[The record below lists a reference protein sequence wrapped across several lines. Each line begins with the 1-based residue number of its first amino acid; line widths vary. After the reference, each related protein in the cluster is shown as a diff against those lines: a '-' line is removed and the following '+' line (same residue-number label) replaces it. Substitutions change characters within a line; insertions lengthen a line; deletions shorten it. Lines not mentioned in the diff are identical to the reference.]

1 MRHLFRRI
9 LFYLV
14 AVWISVTLNFFI
26 PRMAPGNPAE
36 ALLVRLERL
45 GPVSPTAAKAIEAA
59 FGVNTTDSLWTQY
72 IQYLGNLLHGN
83 LGISFIQYPIPV
95 ATVISQNIGWTIML
109 GGVSVVISFFVG
121 CLIGIVMAWKRGS
134 FLDTF
139 LSPAMTFLSAIPYFW
154 LALIILYFF
163 GYTLSWFPF
172 ADGFDTQLDIGWNTD
187 FIFSALY
194 HAILPAFTIVI
205 SSIAGWMLV
214 MRNSM
219 ITTLSE
225 DYVLMADAK
234 GLTKLRVVFIY
245 AARNAI
251 LPNIAGFALSIG
263 TIVGGQ
269 LLTEIVFSYPGIGF
283 SLLQAVQGQDYPLI
297 QGIFLVIALAV
308 LGANFLADIVYTL
321 LDPRIR
327 QERSA

>member
-1 MRHLFRRI
+1 
-9 LFYLV
+9 
-14 AVWISVTLNFFI
+14 
-26 PRMAPGNPAE
+26 MAPGNPAE

-45 GPVSPTAAKAIEAA
+45 GPVSPTAAKALEAA
-59 FGVNTTDSLWTQY
+59 FGVNTTQPLWS
-72 IQYLGNLLHGN
+72 QYLQYLNDLLHGN

-95 ATVISQNIGWTIML
+95 ATVIGQNIIWTIML
-109 GGVSVVISFFVG
+109 GAVSVVISFFVG
-121 CLIGIVMAWKRGS
+121 CLIGIIMAWRRGS

-172 ADGFDTQLDIGWNTD
+172 ADGFDTQLNIGWNFD
-187 FIFSALY
+187 FIVSALY

-225 DYVLMADAK
+225 DYVLMANAK
-234 GLTKLRVVFIY
+234 GLARWRVMFLY

-251 LPNIAGFALSIG
+251 LPNIAGFALAIG
-263 TIVGGQ
+263 FVIAGALVM
-269 LLTEIVFSYPGIGF
+269 EIVFSYPGIGY
-283 SLLQAVQGQDYPLI
+283 LLYNAVGQDDFPVM
-297 QGIFLVIALAV
+297 QGIFLAISATVLLACLLADVIYVIA
-308 LGANFLADIVYTL
+308 
-321 LDPRIR
+321 DPRTR
-327 QERSA
+327 RRAAF